1 MRLTP
6 GTDHAL
12 RTLMYLAVTTR
23 RLATI
28 ADISAA
34 YGMSGNSLTKVVH
47 RLGQAGFIETIRG
60 RRGGIRLARAPGE
73 INLGA
78 VVRRMEPDLEI
89 APCFAGPSAC
99 TITPCCVLRQA
110 LTQALAAF
118 LAVLD
123 GYSLADLVRSPRR
136 LAGLLDIPP
145 AEAGGP
151 P

>member
-47 RLGQAGFIETIRG
+47 RLGQAGFIETFG
-60 RRGGIRLARAPGE
+60 TKVLP
-73 INLGA
+73 NLKL
-78 VVRRMEPDLEI
+78 P
-89 APCFAGPSAC
+89 
-99 TITPCCVLRQA
+99 
-110 LTQALAAF
+110 
-118 LAVLD
+118 
-123 GYSLADLVRSPRR
+123 
-136 LAGLLDIPP
+136 
-145 AEAGGP
+145 
-151 P
+151 